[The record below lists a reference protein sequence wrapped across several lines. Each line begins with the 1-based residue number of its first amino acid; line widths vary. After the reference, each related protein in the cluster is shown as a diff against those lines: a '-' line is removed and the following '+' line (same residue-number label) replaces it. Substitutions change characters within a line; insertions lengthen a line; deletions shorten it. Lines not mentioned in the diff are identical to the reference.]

1 MARSKDSIVE
11 SYFDIDKWIR
21 FAVYNNPSMLM
32 IIGIIPEGTWY
43 DGELYDHNHIAWE
56 SSIIIPQEL
65 LQEESLDD
73 LATHMGWFLTAQVEY
88 AYRVSK
94 IPDNMI
100 WLGNIRVGFNM
111 N

>member
-1 MARSKDSIVE
+1 MASTEDSPVK
-11 SYFDIDKWIR
+11 SYFNVEPWIR

-43 DGELYDHNHIAWE
+43 DGEFMDHNHVAWE
-56 SSIIIPQEL
+56 SSILIPQEL

-73 LATHMGWFLTAQVEY
+73 LALHMGWFLTAQVEM
-88 AYRVSK
+88 AYKVSQ

-100 WLGNIRVGFNM
+100 WLGNIRVGINM